1 MWLENYAKGQQFEF
15 EVGDKIFSCELR
27 KLTCANGMLYA
38 IPNENM
44 NDRTMKISSKMSAS
58 ECQFYSK
65 MKRLYALP
73 KSQSE
78 NEKISEIEK
87 KNVDEEIKIFFTFVI
102 VWYIISTK

>member
-65 MKRLYALP
+65 MKILYALP

-87 KNVDEEIKIFFTFVI
+87 MLMKK
-102 VWYIISTK
+102 

>member
-1 MWLENYAKGQQFEF
+1 
-15 EVGDKIFSCELR
+15 
-27 KLTCANGMLYA
+27 
-38 IPNENM
+38 M

-58 ECQFYSK
+58 ERQFYSK

-87 KNVDEEIKIFFTFVI
+87 MLMKK
-102 VWYIISTK
+102 